1 MFRLSRQC
9 ALLWCLTGIFA
20 SIASQIVLAEA
31 GANSPADHSN
41 DIQSQ
46 SRSSLPTGSSAD
58 RVGHTTVS
66 TQAISTQDVSEAFS
80 ARHDSIPHPRK
91 VLGSRGTSTSHPL
104 DPAIQ
109 LMQICRNRFAA
120 VFDYEARIVQ
130 QERVGKSLLPPQ
142 DLLAKFRTHPHSIY
156 LKWKSPEAGR
166 EAIYVEGRDEGKLLV
181 HAAGVKKAFLGVNR
195 IDPEGSQA
203 KRETRYSVTEGGIG
217 HTIDKLLTRWE
228 YERRFDET
236 DVSITSVKINGRPC
250 VLISAVHPRPD
261 DGKFMFH
268 TFRVYIDKENML
280 PIRTEAYG
288 YPEKPGKEP
297 GDLLE
302 SYTYLDLR
310 LNPGL
315 TDVDFSIA
323 NPAYEFSRF

>member
-1 MFRLSRQC
+1 
-9 ALLWCLTGIFA
+9 
-20 SIASQIVLAEA
+20 V
-31 GANSPADHSN
+31 
-41 DIQSQ
+41 
-46 SRSSLPTGSSAD
+46 
-58 RVGHTTVS
+58 
-66 TQAISTQDVSEAFS
+66 
-80 ARHDSIPHPRK
+80 
-91 VLGSRGTSTSHPL
+91 SHPL

-120 VFDYEARIVQ
+120 VFDYEARIIQ

-142 DLLAKFRTHPHSIY
+142 DLQAKFRTHPQSIY
-156 LKWKSPEAGR
+156 LKWRSPEAGR

-195 IDPEGSQA
+195 IDPDSPQA
-203 KRETRYSVTEGGIG
+203 KRETRYRVTEGGIG
-217 HTIDKLLTRWE
+217 QTIDKLLMRWE

-268 TFRVYIDKENML
+268 TLRVYVDRENML

-288 YPEKPGKEP
+288 YPEKPGIDP

-315 TDVDFSIA
+315 TEIDFSIA

>member
-1 MFRLSRQC
+1 MLRLSRQC
-9 ALLWCLTGIFA
+9 AMFWYLTNILVL
-20 SIASQIVLAEA
+20 IASPFDLKDARA
-31 GANSPADHSN
+31 GSPDDLST
-41 DIQSQ
+41 DI
-46 SRSSLPTGSSAD
+46 SSTRESLLPKVAPTNGL
-58 RVGHTTVS
+58 GQTTVS
-66 TQAISTQDVSEAFS
+66 MPTVPVGLSTRQDLL
-80 ARHDSIPHPRK
+80 PLPRK
-91 VLGSRGTSTSHPL
+91 VLNTQKSSASHPL

-142 DLLAKFRTHPHSIY
+142 DLQAKFRTHPQSIY

-166 EAIYVEGRDEGKLLV
+166 EAIFVEGRDEGKLLV

-195 IDPEGSQA
+195 IDPDGPQA
-203 KRETRYSVTEGGIG
+203 RRETRYSITEGGIG
-217 HTIDKLLTRWE
+217 QTIDKLIVRWE
-228 YERRFDET
+228 YERRFEET
-236 DVSITSVKINGRPC
+236 DVTITSVKINGRPC
-250 VLISAVHPRPD
+250 VLISAVHPHPD
-261 DGKFMFH
+261 DGKFIFH
-268 TFRVYIDKENML
+268 TLRVYVDKENML

-288 YPEKPGKEP
+288 YPEKPGKNP

-315 TDVDFSIA
+315 RDIDFSIA

>member
-1 MFRLSRQC
+1 MHRLRRQC
-9 ALLWCLTGIFA
+9 AILWCVMGFLT
-20 SIASQIVLAEA
+20 SVTSPLAPAVA
-31 GANSPADHSN
+31 GGHSPSN
-41 DIQSQ
+41 LSMDD
-46 SRSSLPTGSSAD
+46 SLPRDNLLPTSASVEGMGS
-58 RVGHTTVS
+58 TTVS
-66 TQAISTQDVSEAFS
+66 TLSVPQRLPTQP
-80 ARHDSIPHPRK
+80 DSIPLSPK
-91 VLGSRGTSTSHPL
+91 QAMDSDAVTSHPL

-130 QERVGKSLLPPQ
+130 EERIGRSLLASQ
-142 DLLAKFRTHPHSIY
+142 DMVAKFRTHPQSVY
-156 LKWKSPEAGR
+156 LKWKAPEAGR

-195 IDPEGSQA
+195 IDPDGPQA

-217 HTIDKLLTRWE
+217 HSIDKLLVRWE

-236 DVSITSVKINGRPC
+236 NVSITSVKVNGRPC

-261 DGKFMFH
+261 DGKFKFH
-268 TFRVYIDKENML
+268 TMRVYVDKENML

-288 YPEKPGKEP
+288 YPTSPGKEP

-315 TDVDFSIA
+315 KDIDFSIA